1 MCKTPPIQP
10 KGSPAN
16 ERDRRNSSGNHPNP
30 HARRGRVVHHP
41 HLPETE
47 AAPITLAIWALLALG
62 AATTVAAAVIA
73 LYLGSDEDDG
83 DADNWLAR

>member
-1 MCKTPPIQP
+1 
-10 KGSPAN
+10 
-16 ERDRRNSSGNHPNP
+16 
-30 HARRGRVVHHP
+30 VVHHP

-73 LYLGSDEDDG
+73 LALYLGSDEDDG

>member
-1 MCKTPPIQP
+1 
-10 KGSPAN
+10 
-16 ERDRRNSSGNHPNP
+16 
-30 HARRGRVVHHP
+30 VVHHP

-73 LYLGSDEDDG
+73 VALYLGSDEDDG
-83 DADNWLAR
+83 DADNWLPR